1 MIRFFS
7 GYFCNSS
14 TFEWLNNKRVEKN
27 LDLIIFSPGCEH
39 PLFLIFSIFLNIM
52 SLGLQSTPM
61 ESHTF
66 GLHWTSKSLEW
77 FFDGKSVR
85 KVTDSR
91 AIPHTEEYMIL
102 SGGIINKNN
111 AVERAQFPDSM
122 VIDYVR
128 AWTPK

>member
-1 MIRFFS
+1 
-7 GYFCNSS
+7 
-14 TFEWLNNKRVEKN
+14 
-27 LDLIIFSPGCEH
+27 
-39 PLFLIFSIFLNIM
+39 M

-66 GLHWTSKSLEW
+66 GLHWTPKFLEW

-85 KVTDSR
+85 KVTDTR